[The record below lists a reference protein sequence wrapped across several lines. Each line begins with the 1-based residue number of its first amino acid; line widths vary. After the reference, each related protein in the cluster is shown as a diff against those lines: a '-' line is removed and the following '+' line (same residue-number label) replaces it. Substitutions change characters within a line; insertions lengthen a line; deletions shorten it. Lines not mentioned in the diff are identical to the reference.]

1 MPTLTEMVAGR
12 LPDEAALFAASLGGF
27 IEEAQADAGFEGIAE
42 AGLSIRQ
49 KSLVADLAAKALIL
63 PAMSKYK
70 KSVEE
75 AEGDGAGK
83 AKFADK
89 LAFLKQ
95 MESRLAAS
103 IAERKAALATA
114 ADTGVAGI
122 FVPTE

>member
-1 MPTLTEMVAGR
+1 MATIAEMVQNR
-12 LPDEAALFAASLGGF
+12 LPDEAAIFAASLGAF
-27 IEEAQADAGFEGIAE
+27 VEEAQAEAGCEEIAE
-42 AGLSIRQ
+42 ADLSTRQ

-70 KSVEE
+70 KAVEE

-95 MESRLAAS
+95 METKLVAS
-103 IAERKAALATA
+103 ITERKAALSTA
-114 ADTGVAGI
+114 ADTGVPMI
-122 FVPTE
+122 FIETE